1 MNKVS
6 NQDPRIFST
15 RLTPSSSHGYGV
27 WTAAWKSVCHP
38 RLSCSV
44 YWPVERML
52 TQSHSNDLCS
62 PANNFSG
69 LDQPLSLES
78 LSSLFTRL
86 ILQNHLTR
94 LAGDTLGLGGR
105 GVWSC
110 SVPTPSCSQPNACLS
125 SSSSP
130 SNCPTHRR
138 GCGQQRPSC
147 GMGNNMCGHTNNN
160 INICHTCPAATVP
173 YMTSNNVFVIPA
185 FQQQHPG
192 AVGSGYFGSSNLNHN
207 NLNNSGL
214 GNGLSGVGGGMG
226 GLAMNTGNTTFSC
239 RGCGLQM

>member
-1 MNKVS
+1 M
-6 NQDPRIFST
+6 
-15 RLTPSSSHGYGV
+15 SHLH
-27 WTAAWKSVCHP
+27 S
-38 RLSCSV
+38 SCSV
-44 YWPVERML
+44 YWPVERTL

-62 PANNFSG
+62 SADNLSG
-69 LDQPLSLES
+69 LDQSLCLET

-94 LAGDTLGLGGR
+94 LAGDTLGLSGR
-105 GVWSC
+105 GVWTC
-110 SVPTPSCSQPNACLS
+110 SATAPSCSQPSACLS
-125 SSSSP
+125 SSSSSSLSS
-130 SNCPTHRR
+130 SNCPTHPC
-138 GCGQQRPSC
+138 GCGQQGPSC
-147 GMGNNMCGHTNNN
+147 RGGNHMCGHTNNN

-192 AVGSGYFGSSNLNHN
+192 AVGSGYSGSSNLNHN

-214 GNGLSGVGGGMG
+214 GNGLNGVGGGMG
-226 GLAMNTGNTTFSC
+226 GLAMNTGNPTFSC